1 MTTQF
6 VSAAELMARVLGA
19 DGYPFVAIEHPIS
32 SASQEQLQV
41 RAAQTVAEGLDILT
55 GKTPMPNG

>member
-19 DGYPFVAIEHPIS
+19 DGFRFVAIEHPIS
-32 SASQEQLQV
+32 SASTQALQEQARL
-41 RAAQTVAEGLDILT
+41 ALIESEAILT
-55 GKTPMPNG
+55 GTANT